1 MNIRECSR
9 NSSFLVMRSL
19 SVICYSLLLSL
30 HSSNLAVSSL
40 HSPTF
45 KIPVSPSLIPPITC
59 GNTMH
64 ALAFSIS
71 IASFPTQKFLQAQSK
86 VNALAWIGFG
96 VLIIH
101 VLLLWLFIIEFRWGI
116 PGAALAYDI
125 TSRGIASA
133 EKIIRQ
139 TNFLP
144 RQN

>member
-1 MNIRECSR
+1 
-9 NSSFLVMRSL
+9 
-19 SVICYSLLLSL
+19 
-30 HSSNLAVSSL
+30 
-40 HSPTF
+40 
-45 KIPVSPSLIPPITC
+45 
-59 GNTMH
+59 MH